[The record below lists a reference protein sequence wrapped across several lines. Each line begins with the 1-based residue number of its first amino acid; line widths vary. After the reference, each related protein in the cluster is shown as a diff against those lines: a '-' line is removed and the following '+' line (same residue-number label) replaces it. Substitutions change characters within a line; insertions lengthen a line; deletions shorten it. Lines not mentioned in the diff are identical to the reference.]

1 MKHQSFHLALPCR
14 NIEETK
20 KFYLNILG
28 AKLGRNS
35 DQWIDIDLYNNQ
47 ITFTAS
53 GKFDFSFNNYRL
65 GKYVL
70 PSFHFGII
78 METNTWNKLYRGLN
92 DSKLNIVKE
101 FTVFKD
107 KAGEHRS
114 FFVKDPNGYLVEFKN
129 FKSKDEIFLT

>member
-1 MKHQSFHLALPCR
+1 MKQQPFHLALPCKD
-14 NIEETK
+14 IEETK
-20 KFYLNILG
+20 KFYLNTLG

-53 GKFDFSFNNYRL
+53 GKFDFDFKNYRL
-65 GKYVL
+65 GKQVL
-70 PSFHFGII
+70 PSFHYGII
-78 METNTWNKLYRGLN
+78 LEEKSWNDIYSIL
-92 DSKLNIVKE
+92 SQTKLNIVKE

-107 KAGEHRS
+107 KNGEHRS

-129 FKSKDEIFLT
+129 FKSKDEIFST